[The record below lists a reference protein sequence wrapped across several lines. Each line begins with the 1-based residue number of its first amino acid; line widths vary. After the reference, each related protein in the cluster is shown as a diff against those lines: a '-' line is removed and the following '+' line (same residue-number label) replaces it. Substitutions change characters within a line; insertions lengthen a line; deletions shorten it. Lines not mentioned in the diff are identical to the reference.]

1 MENRKLKME
10 NSMSPNS
17 DLRTPNSPPPPLR
30 PRWSTTVLN
39 DVGYSEKARRMM
51 TQAER
56 EEAADRVL
64 MDMKDPEQYL
74 KDRNLIEFPAAR

>member
-1 MENRKLKME
+1 V
-10 NSMSPNS
+10 
-17 DLRTPNSPPPPLR
+17 
-30 PRWSTTVLN
+30 VLN
-39 DVGYSEKARRMM
+39 DVGYSEKARSKM

-74 KDRNLIEFPAAR
+74 KDRNLIEYSAAR